1 MNEKWLFR
9 KELNFR
15 DLGGLPA
22 ADGKKVRNG
31 CFYRSSGLYLL
42 NAQEKQALE
51 QMGIKAV
58 LDLRTKE
65 ESSRKPD
72 PQLKGIRILQHSG
85 VVSKGGED
93 IDFSPRGMTKTGK
106 DAKEQLEKLTA
117 YYEEMPFGNQAFQV
131 MFDEIRKGNVPLL
144 FHCATGKDRTGV
156 AAMLL
161 MFALG
166 CDDETVYQDYI
177 FSNECR
183 KPFIDASMKGHRERI
198 ARNPEL
204 KELLQM
210 KDGVSETI
218 GRDVIAGIHS
228 RYPDLNDFF
237 AREYGLSEKDLQQ
250 LRDTYTE

>member
-15 DLGGLPA
+15 DLGGLPTSS
-22 ADGKKVRNG
+22 GKRVKEG

-42 NAQEKQALE
+42 NENEKKQLE
-51 QMGIKAV
+51 QMGIKAI

-65 ESSRKPD
+65 ESRRKPD
-72 PQLKGIRILQHSG
+72 PELNGIKMLQHSG

-93 IDFSPRGMTKTGK
+93 IDFSPKGMVKTGR
-106 DAKEQLEKLTA
+106 DAAEQKAKLTA
-117 YYEEMPFGNQAFQV
+117 YYQEMPFGNQAFKV
-131 MFDEIRKGNVPLL
+131 MFDEIKAGNVPLL

-161 MFALG
+161 LFALG
-166 CDDETVYQDYI
+166 CDDEIVFQDYI

-183 KPFIDASMKGHRERI
+183 KSFIDGSMKGHREKI
-198 ARNPEL
+198 AKNPEL

-210 KDGVSETI
+210 KDGVSEKI
-218 GRDVIAGIHS
+218 GRDVIAEIHR

-237 AREYGLSEKDLQQ
+237 AKEYGLSQQDLQD
-250 LRDTYTE
+250 LKDRYTE